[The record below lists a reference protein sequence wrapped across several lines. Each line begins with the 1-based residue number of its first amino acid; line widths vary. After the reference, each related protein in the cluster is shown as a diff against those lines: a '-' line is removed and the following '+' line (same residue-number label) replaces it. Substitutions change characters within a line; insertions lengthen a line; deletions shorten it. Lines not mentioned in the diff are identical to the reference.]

1 MDSILPPSDRRATW
15 CICSDGP
22 NQVYLYTA
30 YFHKIQGCLQYKTMY
45 VKIKIKNKKI
55 HIIITNIYIIKQS

>member
-1 MDSILPPSDRRATW
+1 MDTLCMVFFLQIKS
-15 CICSDGP
+15 

-45 VKIKIKNKKI
+45 VKLKKLDA
-55 HIIITNIYIIKQS
+55 K

>member
-1 MDSILPPSDRRATW
+1 MEEGQREEGKGGREGGRDQIKSSLFM
-15 CICSDGP
+15 
-22 NQVYLYTA
+22 YTA

-45 VKIKIKNKKI
+45 VKIKIKLNV